1 MYRRITSVATSSTT
15 VRAKYPFSQNSPPC
29 ISLFASGNSSN
40 TTLAEFAFSVPTTFD
55 IDNRGGNDT
64 NR

>member
-1 MYRRITSVATSSTT
+1 MYRRITSVVTSSPT
-15 VRAKYPFSQNSPPC
+15 VRAKYPFPLGSPPC
-29 ISLFASGNSSN
+29 ISRFASGNSSN
-40 TTLAEFAFSVPTTFD
+40 TTLAEFAFSVPTTSD